1 VIESCHPLLTWSS
14 NSVVLWEVSLPTW
27 CLSPRT
33 PRPLMASQITSAHA
47 DWGLV
52 VLGYFAGNK
61 SMLDVTGM
69 VPTKIPKHLEITES
83 ITLKAYIVVFGFWN
97 SQYVSTRGVR
107 FGLLPF
113 FWSVVAACC
122 GLELPCPHTTRNR
135 FYVFFGAYL
144 QRVVDPRNRFLRG
157 HRRGGN
163 TLWESNGRP
172 WWFGKPN
179 TCTWSVDQ
187 KNTNSKEG
195 HKNEK
200 KRWWQGMEH
209 WKRFSSTKC
218 LITMK

>member
-1 VIESCHPLLTWSS
+1 
-14 NSVVLWEVSLPTW
+14 
-27 CLSPRT
+27 
-33 PRPLMASQITSAHA
+33 
-47 DWGLV
+47 V
-52 VLGYFAGNK
+52 VLGYLAGNK

-144 QRVVDPRNRFLRG
+144 QCVVDLRNRFLRG

-163 TLWESNGRP
+163 TRWESNGRLM
-172 WWFGKPN
+172 GGLGDLEKP
-179 TCTWSVDQ
+179 TPAPGLWTRKTQTSRAQ
-187 KNTNSKEG
+187 QRRT
-195 HKNEK
+195 
-200 KRWWQGMEH
+200 QM
-209 WKRFSSTKC
+209 
-218 LITMK
+218 